1 MKPLIAISVDVDPE
15 PLRFSLRWNYAEQV
29 ALAGGNPLLISPL
42 TDLEPL
48 IGLIDGWLIPG
59 GEDMDS
65 VHFGQELHAKARLQ
79 HPARWENESR
89 LYEQLPS
96 DLPIL
101 GICYGCQFL
110 NVKRGGTLIQHVPDV
125 VGHEEHSGG
134 TMQKYSLLE
143 SSVLARSAMASS
155 IEGKSYHHQA
165 VDAMAD
171 GLVVSAR
178 AQDGTIE
185 AIEDQSKAF
194 WVGVQWH
201 PERTPED
208 VATQNLFRAF
218 IGAAAIYRGSK
229 S

>member
-1 MKPLIAISVDVDPE
+1 
-15 PLRFSLRWNYAEQV
+15 
-29 ALAGGNPLLISPL
+29 
-42 TDLEPL
+42 
-48 IGLIDGWLIPG
+48 
-59 GEDMDS
+59 
-65 VHFGQELHAKARLQ
+65 
-79 HPARWENESR
+79 
-89 LYEQLPS
+89 
-96 DLPIL
+96 
-101 GICYGCQFL
+101 
-110 NVKRGGTLIQHVPDV
+110 
-125 VGHEEHSGG
+125 
-134 TMQKYSLLE
+134 MQKYSLLE

-165 VDAMAD
+165 VDVVAE

-218 IGAAAIYRGSK
+218 IGAAAEYRGSK

>member
-1 MKPLIAISVDVDPE
+1 M
-15 PLRFSLRWNYAEQV
+15 Y
-29 ALAGGNPLLISPL
+29 
-42 TDLEPL
+42 T
-48 IGLIDGWLIPG
+48 
-59 GEDMDS
+59 
-65 VHFGQELHAKARLQ
+65 
-79 HPARWENESR
+79 
-89 LYEQLPS
+89 QLPS
-96 DLPIL
+96 DLPIF

-143 SSVLARSAMASS
+143 SSVLARSAIASS

-165 VDAMAD
+165 VDAVAE

-178 AQDGTIE
+178 AKDGTIE
-185 AIEDQSKAF
+185 AIEDQTKPF

-208 VATQNLFRAF
+208 PVTQNLFKAF
-218 IGAAAIYRGSK
+218 IGAAAKYRGSK
-229 S
+229 L